1 MKKLK
6 YKDIPRTIE
15 MPVYFY
21 DESEYDDINGN
32 DYVYDFDEMAD
43 ELTDRISNVLDK
55 DVHISIIE
63 IEEEE

>member
-6 YKDIPRTIE
+6 YKGIPRTIE

>member
-6 YKDIPRTIE
+6 YKDIQRTIE

-43 ELTDRISNVLDK
+43 ELTDRFSNDLDK
-55 DVHISIIE
+55 NVHISIIE
-63 IEEEE
+63 IEEDK

>member
-1 MKKLK
+1 
-6 YKDIPRTIE
+6 